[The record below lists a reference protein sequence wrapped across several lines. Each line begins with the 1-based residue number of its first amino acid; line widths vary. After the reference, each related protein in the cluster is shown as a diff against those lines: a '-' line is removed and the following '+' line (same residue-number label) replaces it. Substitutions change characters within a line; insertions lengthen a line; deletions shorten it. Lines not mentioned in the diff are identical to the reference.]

1 MKQIELDQI
10 MNSDEPD
17 RVDFQVLARGIAER
31 EEIRTSYFDAQR
43 PYFWDD
49 AFVVEMLELSS
60 SISTL

>member
-1 MKQIELDQI
+1 MKQIKLDQI

-17 RVDFQVLARGIAER
+17 RVDFQVLAREIAER

-49 AFVVEMLELSS
+49 TLAVKMVAPGAT
-60 SISTL
+60 ISEI